1 MNPLL
6 NFPLHSMQV
15 TYFHEESSASD
26 SKLGMD
32 VDRLCLDQLYVNI
45 KKTNFGNISFCEMV
59 S

>member
-45 KKTNFGNISFCEMV
+45 KTIFGNISFYEMV